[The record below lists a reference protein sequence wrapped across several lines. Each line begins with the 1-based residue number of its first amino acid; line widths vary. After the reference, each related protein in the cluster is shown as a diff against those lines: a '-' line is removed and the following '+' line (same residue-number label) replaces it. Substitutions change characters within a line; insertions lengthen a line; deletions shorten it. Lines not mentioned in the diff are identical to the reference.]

1 MRQSASYIL
10 EAGNLYRAHGRKQ
23 PGYGSGR
30 SPRLQE
36 DVTTLWQRIVLG
48 DPGFTDLRAEAGQTE
63 NIPADI
69 CVITLS
75 ADDFTTEQVD
85 YQPKYEILPEVEA
98 LSIDEAALMNIGG
111 HDPNKGGLVSIIG
124 SARITGLRCSR

>member
-1 MRQSASYIL
+1 MQRLARQKI
-10 EAGNLYRAHGRKQ
+10 
-23 PGYGSGR
+23 
-30 SPRLQE
+30 
-36 DVTTLWQRIVLG
+36 
-48 DPGFTDLRAEAGQTE
+48 F
-63 NIPADI
+63 PADI

-124 SARITGLRCSR
+124 SAGSQVCGAAGETTTHVK